1 MDLPGAVSM
10 HPGRPLLKVGA
21 IALGF
26 VPLVLVAT
34 ISGDSMIHAGMV
46 VVYGALLLLTAR
58 LMRERTPWPY
68 PSPITTLTFYW
79 FLIYGPFTF
88 NKFIDP
94 ETLHR
99 ALGGSFSELHVSMAM
114 TILSNALL
122 VAGYFV
128 VFPGRIDE
136 GRPRILV
143 GVLSLPAAVVIWG
156 LSILARAIQFLN
168 GQFGYTATNLGSKG
182 YSYQMVLTYG
192 AQMSLIVLSALF
204 LEVILDKDNVPPQVK
219 VVLGLVLG
227 SELIYAISVGFK
239 GVVLQALLPV
249 LLVMLGLRVKFPLK
263 SIAVVFAFLLF
274 IAPGNYAFRD
284 AVNDGRV
291 SRGDAFS
298 VLESSIGLTFGEWG
312 RGPVD
317 ALGKTWTAVT
327 HELADNLENVALV
340 VRKTPSQVPYW
351 GSEEYRNI
359 IPRTLFPRFLW
370 KGKPSSENA
379 GIITKVYR
387 EGTSNSGSPT
397 GFTGD
402 LYMRTGLN
410 GVALGSFGLG
420 LILAIHMRIFSR
432 FRSKRA
438 LVVYSTVI
446 ATTIYNSEFA
456 PLVTLLVQRSLV
468 FGFLSVAIY
477 HSVSWASTDNPARS
491 QSRGLSNRELL
502 VGAARPSS

>member
-1 MDLPGAVSM
+1 MAI

-21 IALGF
+21 IALAF

-46 VVYGALLLLTAR
+46 VAYGALLLLTAR

-94 ETLHR
+94 ETVHR
-99 ALGGSFSELHVSMAM
+99 ALAGSFSEFHQAMAL
-114 TILSNALL
+114 TLLSNAVL
-122 VAGYFV
+122 VAGYLV
-128 VFPGRIDE
+128 AYPGRIVDQK
-136 GRPRILV
+136 PRILT
-143 GVLSLPAAVVIWG
+143 GVLSAPAAVVIWG
-156 LSILARAIQFLN
+156 LSILARGIQFIN
-168 GQFGYTATNLGSKG
+168 GQFGYTATNLGTRG

-192 AQMSLIVLSALF
+192 GQLSLVVLSALF
-204 LEVILDKDNVPPQVK
+204 LEVVLQKKNVPTQVK
-219 VVLGLVLG
+219 VLLGVVLG

-239 GVVLQALLPV
+239 GVILQTLLPALLI
-249 LLVMLGLRVKFPLK
+249 MLGLRVKFPLK
-263 SIAVVFAFLLF
+263 SIAAVFAILLF

-284 AVNDGRV
+284 AVNDGSV
-291 SRGDAFS
+291 SRGDFFN

-312 RGPVD
+312 RGPAD
-317 ALGKTWTAVT
+317 ALGKTWTSVT
-327 HELADNLENVALV
+327 HEIADNLENVALV
-340 VRKTPSQVPYW
+340 LRKTPSQVPYW

-397 GFTGD
+397 GFAGD
-402 LYMRTGLN
+402 LFMRTGMN
-410 GVALGSFGLG
+410 GVALGSMGLG

-432 FRSKRA
+432 FRSKRS
-438 LVVYSTVI
+438 LVVYSTVV

-468 FGFLSVAIY
+468 FGFLSVALY
-477 HSVSWASTDNPARS
+477 HSVSWASTESSGRSVFRGRLAR
-491 QSRGLSNRELL
+491 GHPE
-502 VGAARPSS
+502 AAALPTS